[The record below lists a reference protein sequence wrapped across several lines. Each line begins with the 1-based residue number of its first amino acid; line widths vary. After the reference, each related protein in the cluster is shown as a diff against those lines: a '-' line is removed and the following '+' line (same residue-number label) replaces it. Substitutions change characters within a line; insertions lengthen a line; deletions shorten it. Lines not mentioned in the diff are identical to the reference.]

1 MIFVDTGT
9 WYASAVPD
17 DENHRKAREWLDA
30 NAQPL
35 LTTDYVIDETLTL
48 LKVRGHAPLA
58 LDMGEALF
66 AGELADIVLI
76 TEDDI
81 QQAWR
86 TFRQFRDK
94 GWSFTDCTS
103 KVVMERLRAAQA
115 FSFDQHFR
123 QFGSISVVP

>member
-1 MIFVDTGT
+1 V
-9 WYASAVPD
+9 VPD
-17 DENHRKAREWLDA
+17 DENHMKARDWLNA

-58 LDMGEALF
+58 MEMGESLF

-81 QQAWR
+81 QQTWR
-86 TFRQFRDK
+86 VFRQYRDK
-94 GWSFTDCTS
+94 DWSFTDCSS
-103 KVVMERLRAAQA
+103 KVVMERMGTLQA

-123 QFGSISVVP
+123 QFGSIRIVP

>member
-1 MIFVDTGT
+1 VIFVDTGA

-17 DENHRKAREWLDA
+17 DENHRRAREWLDV
-30 NAQPL
+30 NSEPL

-58 LDMGEALF
+58 FDMGEALF
-66 AGELADIVLI
+66 ACELADIVLI
-76 TEDDI
+76 TDDDI

-86 TFRQFRDK
+86 IFRQFRDK
-94 GWSFTDCTS
+94 AWSFTDCTS
-103 KVVMERLRAAQA
+103 KVVMERLGTSQA
-115 FSFDQHFR
+115 FSFDLHFR